1 MSTET
6 EIQLKHC
13 LDLMAK
19 IRKEY
24 PNGEFD
30 REMIHGDMDFRFKQ
44 IKEILYRLETF
55 PAVVHEF
62 ARFVD
67 ALHVP
72 EETIKTIFKF
82 MLKEPH
88 RFPKLKGLLSRKD
101 EKDVIHDPSL
111 KSRFK
116 GTNTSWERI

>member
-1 MSTET
+1 MSTES

-44 IKEILYRLETF
+44 IKEIRDRLEAF

-72 EETIKTIFKF
+72 EETIKTIFQF

-88 RFPKLKGLLSRKD
+88 RFPELKGLDFPERRKRC
-101 EKDVIHDPSL
+101 DP
-111 KSRFK
+111 
-116 GTNTSWERI
+116 

>member
-1 MSTET
+1 MSTES

-44 IKEILYRLETF
+44 IKEIRDRLETF

-72 EETIKTIFKF
+72 EETIKTIFQF

-88 RFPKLKGLLSRKD
+88 RFPELKGLLYRKD